1 MLDFFRNLKFRTKL
15 FIICLMISLIP
26 TLILGSFCY
35 SQLRTLL
42 TERERTALRDSII
55 QESITISSQLDSY
68 ETISEYI
75 VWDSNL
81 IDVLSRK
88 YDTNSQMHRAYTQT
102 VEPFFSTLKHLSPD
116 INEIV
121 IYTDLEIY
129 PRSGVLE
136 PLSRIAECSWYSEV
150 SARTKPLW
158 IYSGEDDKLFVIHRF
173 IDIPSNLS
181 AYIQVCINYEN
192 LFSRLKSLFSE
203 AYGILLLDDDGN
215 MLWNFQTSDM
225 EAFYTSGEQLS
236 TDPLSRLTR
245 SDFIVESTL
254 DQANGWTYYVYRPT
268 SVVLESTYTT
278 ILAILFIVIFCVFL
292 VVLLSYWLSSSL
304 VRPLE
309 NLAANMNQV
318 SQGNYEIAVSYRSQ
332 DEVGQL
338 IRSFTEMVQ
347 KLNHLINE
355 TLQAKIIRQKLE
367 FRALQ
372 AQINP
377 HLLYNTLS
385 LINSQAIITGH
396 PKIGLPA
403 RYLASFYRTSLNK
416 GKDLITVKD
425 ELTNIQAYINIQLIM
440 HSDSFDVVY
449 HIEDE
454 ILSFIMPN
462 LMLQPLVENAIL
474 HGIDSLN
481 GARRG
486 LLKITA
492 KASGDT
498 LVFTIS
504 DNGLGIPQSKLAILL
519 TEKSNSYGI
528 ENVNT
533 RARLQYG
540 SRFGLRYDTQID
552 SGTTVTL
559 TIPKQDASDA
569 ELIP

>member
-1 MLDFFRNLKFRTKL
+1 MLHFFRNLKFRAKL

-35 SQLRTLL
+35 GQLRTLL

-55 QESITISSQLDSY
+55 QESITISSQLNSY

-81 IDVLSRK
+81 LDVLSRK
-88 YDTNSQMHRAYTQT
+88 YDTNAQMYRAYTQT

-116 INEIV
+116 IDQIL

-129 PRSGVLE
+129 PRTGVLE
-136 PLSRIAECSWYSEV
+136 PLSQIEDCSWYAEAAFS
-150 SARTKPLW
+150 TKPLW
-158 IYSGEDDKLFVIHRF
+158 VYSGESDQLFVIHRF
-173 IDIPSNLS
+173 IDIPSNIS
-181 AYIQVCINYEN
+181 AYIQVDINHEN
-192 LFSRLKSLFSE
+192 LFSRLKSLFSQS
-203 AYGILLLDDDGN
+203 YGILLFDGN
-215 MLWNFQTSDM
+215 GDMLWSFRTSDM
-225 EAFYTSGEQLS
+225 EDFYDSPEELS
-236 TDPLSRLTR
+236 AASLSELSR

-254 DQANGWTYYVYRPT
+254 DQTYGWTYYVYRPT
-268 SVVLESTYTT
+268 SVVLASTNTT
-278 ILAILFIVIFCVFL
+278 IFVILFIVIFCVFL

-309 NLAANMNQV
+309 KLAANMNQV
-318 SQGNYEIAVSYRSQ
+318 SQGNYEIAISYRSC

-377 HLLYNTLS
+377 HFLYNTLS
-385 LINSQAIITGH
+385 LINSQAILAGH

-449 HIEDE
+449 HIEDD
-454 ILSFIMPN
+454 IQSFIMPN

-481 GARRG
+481 GIRRG
-486 LLKITA
+486 CLEITA
-492 KASGDT
+492 KSSGDT

-504 DNGLGIPQSKLAILL
+504 DNGLGIPQSKLATLL
-519 TEKSNSYGI
+519 TQKAKSYGI
-528 ENVNT
+528 ENVHT
-533 RARLQYG
+533 RAQLQYG
-540 SRFGLRYDTQID
+540 SQFGLHYHTQTD

-559 TIPKQDASDA
+559 TIPKQSASDT
-569 ELIP
+569 EVTL